1 MRFGLVQAGV
11 SSVPRLGGREE
22 RDGSLLGRGAGA
34 LPATVAECDS
44 AECIAAVRV
53 GLTGRW
59 WLGVLAVVAEGN
71 IVLSFNSFGFE
82 RLAGDRAEAVAV
94 VVAVKKDRVFLR
106 IAER

>member
-1 MRFGLVQAGV
+1 MA
-11 SSVPRLGGREE
+11 E
-22 RDGSLLGRGAGA
+22 RH
-34 LPATVAECDS
+34 S

-59 WLGVLAVVAEGN
+59 WLAVLAVEVAEGN

-94 VVAVKKDRVFLR
+94 VVAVKKDTVFLR